1 MDRALQDEQIVET
14 EPPISVLIVDDE
26 YTIRRAWFQFL
37 NPHQGEF
44 KVQTAESASE
54 ALELLKADL
63 DAVEVVVTDVQMPGG
78 MSGIDLLKHIK
89 QIAPLI
95 EVILM
100 TGYARIEDSVHAM
113 RGGAFDYISKPFPDP
128 KACVNRVRRAA
139 QIRRMKEELIALRR
153 GQPSARPD
161 VLQSKAPSMKRAVD
175 LVSRAAKTD
184 IPILITGT
192 TGSGKTALAEAIHHL
207 SPRAAR
213 PFIKVDLTTIS
224 PSLFESELFGHAR
237 GAFTGAHEDKKGVVE
252 LADKG
257 TLFLDEMNS
266 LPLDLQ
272 PKLLRLIQEG
282 AFKRVGSNE
291 FVRVDVR
298 LITATNADLS
308 EEVEAGRFRKDLYFR
323 IKVVEVELPP
333 LRERIEDLPR
343 LVYTLL
349 KRKRS
354 HIKRVHPE
362 CLERLKRHDWPGNI
376 RELENVL
383 EEAILFEDS
392 DELNFGALPA
402 QFKDELP
409 QLENHEQLAALV
421 NLNGIWK
428 DSVGG
433 AEEFIRAHYLRGVL
447 DRAEGN
453 ITQAAKHAGLD
464 RSNFRRLLKK
474 HVPEYCG

>member
-1 MDRALQDEQIVET
+1 MDRAPQGEQATAEL
-14 EPPISVLIVDDE
+14 EPPISVLVVDDE
-26 YTIRRAWFQFL
+26 YPIRRAWYQFL
-37 NPHQGEF
+37 NPLQGEF
-44 KVQTAESASE
+44 KVQTVEGAEA
-54 ALELLKADL
+54 ALALLKGEHDI
-63 DAVEVVVTDVQMPGG
+63 EVVITDVHMPGG

-89 QIAPLI
+89 QTAPLI

-100 TGYARIEDSVHAM
+100 TGFARIEDSVLAM
-113 RGGAFDYISKPFPDP
+113 KGGAFDYITKPFPDP
-128 KACVNRVRRAA
+128 QGCVNRVRRAA
-139 QIRRMKEELIALRR
+139 QVRRMREELIALRR
-153 GQPSARPD
+153 GLPDARPD
-161 VLQSKAPSMKRAVD
+161 VLQSKAPSMKRVTD
-175 LVSRAAKTD
+175 LITRAAKTE
-184 IPILITGT
+184 IPILITGA
-192 TGSGKTALAEAIHHL
+192 TGSGKTALAEAIHAL
-207 SPRAAR
+207 SARAQR

-237 GAFTGAHEDKKGVVE
+237 GAFTGAVEEKRGVIE
-252 LADKG
+252 LADGG

-291 FVRVDVR
+291 AVRVDVR
-298 LITATNADLS
+298 LITATNVDLGQ
-308 EEVEAGRFRKDLYFR
+308 EVEAGRFRKDLYFR

-333 LRERIEDLPR
+333 LRSRIEDLPR

-354 HIKRVHPE
+354 HIKRVQPD
-362 CLERLKRHDWPGNI
+362 CLERLKRYSWPGNI

-392 DELNFGALPA
+392 EDLCAAALPT
-402 QFKDELP
+402 QFQDALP
-409 QLENHEQLAALV
+409 QMDRHAHLGEMID
-421 NLNGIWK
+421 LNSTWK
-428 DSVGG
+428 ESVGG
-433 AEEFIRAHYLRGVL
+433 AEEFIRARYLRGVL
-447 DRAEGN
+447 ERAEGN

-474 HVPEYCG
+474 HVPDYSE